1 MERLKQN
8 KFSLMLFIATIAM
21 IVTFVIS
28 IFIISISLG
37 NVEQLVV
44 EAAKESGQSLTQSEI
59 DLAVTV
65 TKTGIIVVFFIGA
78 ILMSFVALCGFK
90 CALQGKWRIGAIVFG
105 IIYTIDEV
113 YSFFDAIR
121 NHNVGT
127 TVISVI
133 YLVISIFYLLG
144 AVKSDSARIEPKEP
158 QEFVVNKEE

>member
-44 EAAKESGQSLTQSEI
+44 EAAKESGQSLSQSEI
-59 DLAVTV
+59 DLAVTA
-65 TKTGIIVVFFIGA
+65 TKAGIIVVFVLGA
-78 ILMSFVALCGFK
+78 ILMLFVALCGFK

-105 IIYTIDEV
+105 VIYTIDEV

-121 NHNVGT
+121 QHNVGT

-133 YLVISIFYLLG
+133 YLVIAIFYLLG
-144 AVKSDSARIEPKEP
+144 AVKSDSAKIEPKEP

>member
-44 EAAKESGQSLTQSEI
+44 EAAKESGQNLTQSEI
-59 DLAVTV
+59 DLAVSV
-65 TKTGIIVVFFIGA
+65 AKAGIIVAYVLGA
-78 ILMSFVALCGFK
+78 ILMLFVALCGFK

-121 NHNVGT
+121 KHNVGT
-127 TVISVI
+127 TVISAI

-144 AVKSDSARIEPKEP
+144 AVKSDSAKIEPKEP

>member
-28 IFIISISLG
+28 IFIISITLG

-44 EAAKESGQSLTQSEI
+44 EAAKESGQSLSQSEI

-65 TKTGIIVVFFIGA
+65 TKTGIIVVYVLGA
-78 ILMSFVALCGFK
+78 ILMLFVALCGFK

-121 NHNVGT
+121 NHNIGT

-144 AVKSDSARIEPKEP
+144 AVKSDSAKIDAKEP
-158 QEFVVNKEE
+158 QEFVVDKEE